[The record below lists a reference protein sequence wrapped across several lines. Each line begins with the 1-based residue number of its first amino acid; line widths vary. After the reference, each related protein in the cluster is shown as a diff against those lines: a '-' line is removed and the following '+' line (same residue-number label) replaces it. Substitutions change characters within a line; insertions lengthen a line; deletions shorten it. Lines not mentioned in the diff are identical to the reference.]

1 MRNKIGLTAF
11 IALAFLTMTI
21 AGATTAFAQASSST
35 AEVRGQVTDANGAV
49 ISNAKLTLTDVGK
62 GTSRQG
68 VSDAEG
74 NYIFLGLLPS
84 SYDLKVEAQG
94 FGATTTRLEV
104 TVGQQANI
112 PIKLSAGKVEIQ
124 VDVVAGAEV
133 VETNRTEQS
142 STVDAKQ
149 ISNLPINRR
158 NFLDYALLTPGVVDA
173 DNIADSSDFR
183 VAQTPQSGLS
193 FGGNN
198 GRGNMVQVDGAE
210 TLGASG
216 GVQATVSQEAVQE
229 FQVVRNSYSAEL
241 GGAAGG
247 VVNIVSKSGGNNFH
261 GGAFGLF
268 RDKAFDARNAFDF
281 NPNGQSPFSRQ
292 QYGGS
297 FGGPLRQD
305 KTFFFTA
312 VERFSQERT
321 SFVNLLG
328 DPNMFQQSAS
338 QTPLFNFLKG
348 NASTSPLA
356 DALLTTTPQNAPRT
370 IQLFTNASGQFP
382 FDESQTQFSARLD
395 HNFSERSSGYLRFNV
410 TDGNFENQAAGAL
423 TAVSR
428 GRQVSVFNGGVVG
441 SHNYQFSPT
450 AFNELKLQY
459 SYTRAGFFTNDPFGP
474 EINIEGSGNF
484 GRDIFLPS
492 ENIERH
498 YDIYDNFSKIF
509 GNHSLKFGGS
519 MFFNRITTTSE
530 TFFGGRFNFGQALPI
545 SILLSPAAAPD
556 ARALAGQVNAAI
568 LAGPNAPGK
577 TTACPSGDCIGTRP
591 GPNGTILVGNLVAD
605 ALETT
610 LLSAVQSFNF
620 NLPIVYQQGFGD
632 ASANSWT
639 GRYGLYFQDAWK
651 LRSNFTLNYGL
662 RYSIHDEPFFIP
674 TYKRDFQPRVGFSWD
689 PRGDGKTAIRGGA
702 GIYIGFLN
710 NAVANVTTELSG
722 MGDPDNINIVLAT
735 ATSPQGLPT
744 SFAVY
749 QSLLARGVLGQRAIT
764 LADVAVAPLNINPR
778 PGAPLEVRFRLGPN
792 YRNPTTYQT
801 SLGVQR
807 DLGAGLSLELNYLFV
822 RGLHIARNRDI
833 NQIGRTG
840 AINALNPD
848 AGPAFTRARD
858 FTVAGRFQ
866 DNIYETTAN
875 SFYHGFTAQ
884 VQKRFARN
892 FSLNAHYTL
901 SKAIDEVTDFNS
913 DFSAQNPLGVGLDRA
928 LSSFDQRHRFVA
940 SGVIQSPFANP
951 IARDWLLAPIVVAQ
965 SGRPF
970 NLLLGFDANGDG
982 RSQSD
987 RPGQAGRNTGKGDA
1001 FYSFDLRLA
1010 RRFFAK
1016 ESRYLEVTVEGFNL
1030 FNRTNFQG
1038 INNVIGGACV
1048 DTNAL
1053 PVPCTAGATRLTN
1066 FDLRG
1071 RDDQKPTRPLG
1082 FTSAS
1087 DPRQLQFG
1095 ARFSF

>member
-21 AGATTAFAQASSST
+21 AGATSAFAQASSST
-35 AEVRGQVTDANGAV
+35 AEVRGQVTDSNGAV
-49 ISNAKLTLTDVGK
+49 IANAKLTLTDVGK

-68 VSDAEG
+68 VSDADG

-94 FGATTTRLEV
+94 FGATTTRLEL

-112 PIKLSAGKVEIQ
+112 PIKLTTGKVEIQ

-229 FQVVRNSYSAEL
+229 FQVVRNGYSAEL

-281 NPNGQSPFSRQ
+281 NPNGKSPFNRQ

-312 VERFSQERT
+312 FERFSQERT
-321 SFVNLLG
+321 SFLNLLS
-328 DPNMFQQSAS
+328 DPNIFQPTAS
-338 QTPLFNFLKG
+338 QNTML
-348 NASTSPLA
+348 NALS
-356 DALLTTTPQNAPRT
+356 ALPPFATAAAGLRSSLTTTAAANPRT
-370 IQLFTNASGQFP
+370 VNLFTNASGQFP
-382 FDESQTQFSARLD
+382 FDESQTQFSSRVD

-474 EINIEGSGNF
+474 EINIEGFGNF

-509 GNHSLKFGGS
+509 GDHSLKFGGS
-519 MFFNRITTTSE
+519 MFFNRLTTTSE
-530 TFFGGRFNFGQALPI
+530 TFFGGRFNFGNALPTA
-545 SILLSPAAAPD
+545 LL
-556 ARALAGQVNAAI
+556 L
-568 LAGPNAPGK
+568 GPNAATQAANPLNQGLLTLFRNDPTLRTDLGK
-577 TTACPSGDCIGTRP
+577 TASCPSGDCIVA
-591 GPNGTILVGNLVAD
+591 PNGIAD
-605 ALETT
+605 VFETT
-610 LLSAVQSFNF
+610 LLSALQTFNF

-639 GRYGLYFQDAWK
+639 SRYGLYVQDAWK
-651 LRSNFTLNYGL
+651 LRPNFTLNYGL
-662 RYSIHDEPFFIP
+662 RYSVHDEPFIIP
-674 TYKRDFQPRVGFSWD
+674 TYKKDFQPRVGFSWD

-702 GIYIGFLN
+702 GIFIGFLN
-710 NAVANVTTELSG
+710 NAVANVTTELSA

-735 ATSPQGLPT
+735 ATSGALGLPS

-749 QSLLARGVLGQRAIT
+749 QSLLARGILGQRAIT
-764 LADVAVAPLNINPR
+764 LADVSAAPLNINPR
-778 PGAPLEVRFRLGPN
+778 PNAPLEVRFRLGPN

-801 SLGVQR
+801 SFGVQR
-807 DLGAGLSLELNYLFV
+807 DLGAGFSLELNYLFT
-822 RGLHIARNRDI
+822 RGIHIARNRDI
-833 NQIGRTG
+833 NQVRQTG
-840 AINALNPD
+840 TGINAATGKPCFIRFPGAPSLTNSCPG
-848 AGPAFTRARD
+848 AASD
-858 FTVAGRFQ
+858 FLVATRFQ
-866 DNIYETTAN
+866 DNVYETTAN
-875 SFYHGFTAQ
+875 SFYHGFTSQ
-884 VQKRFARN
+884 VQKRFSRN
-892 FSLNAHYTL
+892 FSLNAHYTF
-901 SKAIDEVTDFNS
+901 SKSIDEVTDFNS
-913 DFSAQNPLGVGLDRA
+913 DFSAQNPLNLRLDRA

-940 SGVIQSPFANP
+940 SGVIQSPFGNP

-970 NLLLGFDANGDG
+970 NLLLGFDANNDG

-987 RPGQAGRNTGKGDA
+987 RPGQAGRNSGRGEA
-1001 FYSFDLRLA
+1001 FYSFDMRLA

-1016 ESRYLEVTVEGFNL
+1016 ESRFLEITVEGFNL

-1038 INNVIGGACV
+1038 INNVVGV
-1048 DTNAL
+1048 T
-1053 PVPCTAGATRLTN
+1053 PLTD
-1066 FDLRG
+1066 FDVRG
-1071 RDDQKPTRPLG
+1071 RADLKPTAPLG

-1087 DPRQLQFG
+1087 DPRQLRFG